1 LRLHPDLAGKAA
13 RAGTIA
19 VASVSEQA
27 GLGLDRLTDD
37 EFAMFERLNA
47 AYREKFGFPFII
59 CVRLNTK
66 ASILAAF
73 ETRLRN
79 DAETEREEALQQIGL
94 ITKLRLQD
102 LAKGSST

>member
-1 LRLHPDLAGKAA
+1 MG
-13 RAGTIA
+13 
-19 VASVSEQA
+19 A
-27 GLGLDRLTDD
+27 GLKQLSP
-37 EFAMFERLNA
+37 EEFERFAALNA

-66 ASILAAF
+66 TSILAAF
-73 ETRLRN
+73 SSRLGN
-79 DAETEREEALQQIGL
+79 DARAEREEALMQIGL